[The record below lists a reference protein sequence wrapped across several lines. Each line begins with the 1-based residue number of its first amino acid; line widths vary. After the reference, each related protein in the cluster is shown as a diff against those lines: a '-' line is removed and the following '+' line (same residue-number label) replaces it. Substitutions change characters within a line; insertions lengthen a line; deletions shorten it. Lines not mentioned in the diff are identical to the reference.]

1 MSKGCDHCL
10 HPLWAGIRC
19 GVCGRW
25 ADENGDPSEKL
36 EAAWDAY
43 KKALK
48 EFDCP
53 RCGHNCSQSEQ
64 EPAAWRSQNATPPGG
79 FVIFQQY
86 PQGLADLGGKIEP
99 LFTHPP
105 RREWQG
111 LTDEEIHNLP
121 QYQETREMYRF
132 ARAIE
137 AALKE
142 KNK

>member
-1 MSKGCDHCL
+1 VTEENNKQVAGCEHCL
-10 HPLWAGIRC
+10 HPMWAGIRC
-19 GVCGRW
+19 GICGRW
-25 ADENGDPSEKL
+25 ADEPSEALKQTWADYQ
-36 EAAWDAY
+36 E
-43 KKALK
+43 ALK

-64 EPAAWRSQNATPPGG
+64 EPVAWRSQNATPPGG

-86 PQGLADLGGKIEP
+86 PQGLADLGGTIEP
-99 LFTHPP
+99 LYTHPP

-111 LTDEEIHNLP
+111 LTEEEAAACWSTSAV
-121 QYQETREMYRF
+121 ETWK
-132 ARAIE
+132 AIE